1 MRTIFWLENLE
12 GRDDL
17 DDLVVDGKI
26 ILELISWK

>member
-1 MRTIFWLENLE
+1 LENLE